1 VNDESPR
8 EAIREL
14 PRERARAGFTAR
26 VMARIDEPR
35 AGAASARPGWAWAA
49 AAAAAAVLL
58 SAVAL
63 GGLRWQAERRA
74 VQRADAARVELAA
87 MQLEHS
93 RLAAELEALRREPG
107 PRPPVVL
114 VGGDDRAELV
124 IDFERMA
131 GRTRPAPSVRRTSGP
146 VAR

>member
-1 VNDESPR
+1 
-8 EAIREL
+8 
-14 PRERARAGFTAR
+14 
-26 VMARIDEPR
+26 MARLDEPR
-35 AGAASARPGWAWAA
+35 AGAASARPGWAWAV
-49 AAAAAAVLL
+49 AAAAVLL

-131 GRTRPAPSVRRTSGP
+131 GRTRPASGVRRTSGP
-146 VAR
+146 LAR

>member
-8 EAIREL
+8 ETIREL

-35 AGAASARPGWAWAA
+35 AASIPARPAWAWAA
-49 AAAAAAVLL
+49 AAVLIAV
-58 SAVAL
+58 VAF

-74 VQRADAARVELAA
+74 TLRAEAARVELAE
-87 MQLEHS
+87 MQLEHA
-93 RLAAELEALRREPG
+93 RLAAELRALRREPG

-124 IDFERMA
+124 IDFDRLA
-131 GRTRPAPSVRRTSGP
+131 GGTRPASSVQRTSGP
-146 VAR
+146 VVR